1 MEIPVPAALR
11 NLNLKSLRSQPRK
24 KLPKA
29 VLTADIA
36 TSLLPKKKPKQA
48 LTADKFT
55 DIEDGA
61 ALVLSS
67 HQGPLSLNGL
77 NSLSDASAEALSKHG
92 DSLYLNGLTSLSEAA
107 ATSLARHHDKLYL
120 NGIEHMPEA
129 VAKAL
134 SHHKGDLMLDGIQKL
149 SDESALLLSKHKGWL
164 HLDGL
169 TDFPDTPG
177 HIALARYFAARHQG
191 TLALN
196 EIKTLPMAILK
207 ILVTHQGTLE
217 LNGFESVT
225 LEEAQVLS
233 SRESSTKLYGLNFLD
248 EDLEAAFT
256 KRNTEFWFDDSRIE
270 RPFRVFQ
277 ENYPR
282 RIGSLFGVPDDPEEP
297 SIIPEWNRK
306 KPHAAL
312 TGPSKPRNAK
322 QQELEEDLASFADDD
337 DDDNADAMVIC
348 EDDSWVAKEN
358 EALNQVSGITDLER
372 EMYRAY
378 MGWNEGSSLSLAK
391 IGKQFSITTSAARA
405 ICDRVG
411 ERMLASK
418 VFKPEPFHR
427 APPSPDECQPRDG
440 KLLRK
445 TEDLLFLALMLEK
458 CVETGWMETVRAAS
472 GKVTC
477 RVIPRPFGSAVKGQ
491 QFWKTKTLKE
501 VILSLG
507 FWEVRRLRRCPDG
520 HRIKIPR
527 SLHLKFPV
535 RRGADPL
542 LSSNSWIEHFH
553 SWAEAKDMVI
563 KPGEILCPLCGPMP
577 PVIVTVSSPKETWRM
592 SCGREYDFSCCSG
605 CLGTFKNR
613 VTRMN

>member
-1 MEIPVPAALR
+1 MEIPVPNSLR

-29 VLTADIA
+29 VLTAEIA
-36 TSLLPKKKPKQA
+36 TSLLPKKKLKQSLA
-48 LTADKFT
+48 ADKFT

-67 HQGPLSLNGL
+67 HQGSLSLNGL
-77 NSLSDASAEALSKHG
+77 NNLSDASAEALSKHG

-120 NGIEHMPEA
+120 DGIENMPEA
-129 VAKAL
+129 VANAL
-134 SHHKGDLMLDGIQKL
+134 RHHKGDLMLDGIKKL
-149 SDESALLLSKHKGWL
+149 SDESALLLSKHQGWL

-177 HIALARYFAARHQG
+177 HIALARNLAARHQG

-196 EIKTLPMAILK
+196 EVKTLPMAILE
-207 ILVTHQGTLE
+207 ILATHQGTLE

-225 LEEAQVLS
+225 LEEAKVLS
-233 SRESSTKLYGLNFLD
+233 NRESFTKLYGLKFLD
-248 EDLEAAFT
+248 EDLEAVFS
-256 KRNTEFWFDDSRIE
+256 KPNTAFWFDNNRIE
-270 RPFRVFQ
+270 RPFRVFPD
-277 ENYPR
+277 YSR
-282 RIGSLFGVPDDPEEP
+282 RIESLFDVPDDPDE
-297 SIIPEWNRK
+297 SNITTEWNSK
-306 KPHAAL
+306 KAHVDPTWTSTQL
-312 TGPSKPRNAK
+312 NAK
-322 QQELEEDLASFADDD
+322 QRELEKDLASLANCEDGDDD
-337 DDDNADAMVIC
+337 DEAIVFC
-348 EDDSWVAKEN
+348 EDDSWVAEEN
-358 EALNQVSGITDLER
+358 QALNQVSGITDLER
-372 EMYRAY
+372 EMYRAF
-378 MGWNEGSSLSLAK
+378 MGWSGESALSFAK
-391 IGKQFSITTSAARA
+391 LGKRYSMTASAARA

-418 VFKPEPFHR
+418 IFKPEPFHC
-427 APPSPDECQPRDG
+427 APPSPDERQPRDG

-458 CVETGWMETVRAAS
+458 CAETGWMETVRGAS
-472 GKVTC
+472 GKVIY

-491 QFWKTKTLKE
+491 QLWKTKTLKE
-501 VILSLG
+501 LILGLG
-507 FWEVRRLRRCPDG
+507 FWEVRRLRRRPDG

-527 SLHLKFPV
+527 GLELKFPV

-542 LSSNSWIEHFH
+542 LSSESWAGHFH
-553 SWAEAKDMVI
+553 SWADAKDMVI

-577 PVIVTVSSPKETWRM
+577 PVIVKVISPKETWAM
-592 SCGREYDFSCCSG
+592 SCGREYDFSCCPG
-605 CLGTFKNR
+605 CLGTFNNR